1 MYVKI
6 LNSETYVEECYLFT
20 YGMTSH
26 GITPH
31 LKKST
36 NFFDDE
42 KEEISK
48 CLENQGFEY
57 EFFGD
62 VNEREDKT
70 KTKKT
75 KVRRKKG

>member
-1 MYVKI
+1 M
-6 LNSETYVEECYLFT
+6 EECYLFS
-20 YGMTSH
+20 YEITSY

-42 KEEISK
+42 KEEISR

-62 VNEREDKT
+62 VNEREDKS
-70 KTKKT
+70 KKP
-75 KVRRKKG
+75 KIKRKKG